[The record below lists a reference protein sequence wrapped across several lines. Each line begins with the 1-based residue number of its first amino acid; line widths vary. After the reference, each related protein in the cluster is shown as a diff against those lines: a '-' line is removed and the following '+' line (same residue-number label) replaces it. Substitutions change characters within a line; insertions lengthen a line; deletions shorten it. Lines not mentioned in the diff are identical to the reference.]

1 VPDAFRPWL
10 VKRIEREAQAFAT
23 SDSTVRE
30 IRWGR
35 VLAYLEVGVRLGY
48 WTKRRA
54 EQVSESIYHR
64 YLIPRVARQLER
76 T

>member
-1 VPDAFRPWL
+1 M
-10 VKRIEREAQAFAT
+10 KQ
-23 SDSTVRE
+23 

-48 WTKRRA
+48 WTKHRA
-54 EQVSESIYHR
+54 EQMSESIRHHYR
-64 YLIPRVARQLER
+64 IRRVARQLDR